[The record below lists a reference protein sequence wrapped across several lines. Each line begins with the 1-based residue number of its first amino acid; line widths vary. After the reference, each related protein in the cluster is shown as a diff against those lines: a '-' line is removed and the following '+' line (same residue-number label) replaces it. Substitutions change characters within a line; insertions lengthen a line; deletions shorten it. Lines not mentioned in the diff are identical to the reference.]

1 MSKSDRHHFWADSE
15 VPRIHWEESGD
26 RSFLSGGVIHGGDR
40 LTITKAGYYYVYT
53 GLQFDVDSQAA
64 QSGAIASYLYR

>member
-1 MSKSDRHHFWADSE
+1 MPNSDYEAPRVQWEKSGE
-15 VPRIHWEESGD
+15 

-53 GLQFDVDSQAA
+53 GLQFDVDPNTV
-64 QSGAIASYLYR
+64 QSGAIVAYVYR